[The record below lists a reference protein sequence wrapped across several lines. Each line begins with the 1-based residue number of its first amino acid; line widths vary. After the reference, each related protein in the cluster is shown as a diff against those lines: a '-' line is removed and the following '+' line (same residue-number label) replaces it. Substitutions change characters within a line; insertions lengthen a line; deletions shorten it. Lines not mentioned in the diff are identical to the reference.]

1 MAYSSRRGRSSTVIA
16 IVSAVLIVG
25 MTFIV
30 VGISRRNFRV
40 HAHDSMELFTRL
52 NRAEF
57 EAAMMEQLTLVRQM
71 KKMPS
76 IKEYLLAPGDENLL
90 NAATKDFEAYRNS
103 FLSKSVFWIS
113 DVDKMFW
120 SDMKP
125 AYVVDPSDPTE
136 YWYNMTMY
144 ETEEYNFNINYN
156 PQLKATMLWVN
167 AVVRDGDKPIGIV
180 GSGIPISNFIDTM
193 YNGLDKHVTMYLYN
207 DLLEITGSLDDSI
220 IEKKVSI
227 TEQMPFLADVETK
240 PTDLAIHSSGSGE
253 YLIAPIE
260 LVKWHMVLYRP
271 FTMSDFWEN
280 AIIVIIAAVIASAIV
295 IFLLVQI
302 LAINDQLTV
311 LDNAVL
317 DLSSG
322 NADLTKRINLR
333 NMTIFKVFGKLVKSE
348 NTFIEKLQ
356 DIIANVKASE
366 NKLDSVGE
374 NMSIST
380 ENTASA
386 ITEIIA
392 NIGSIHN
399 QITQQ
404 SSRVQETAGAVNE
417 IAANIN
423 SLGRM
428 INNQADGVSQASS
441 AVEQMIGN
449 IKSVNSS
456 VDKMAA
462 SFSDLEKQSQS
473 GQEKQLAVND
483 KIRQIEEK
491 SKMLQDANQAIANI
505 ASQTN
510 LLAMNAAIEAAHAG
524 EAGKGFAVVADEIR
538 KLSETST
545 AQSKTIGEQLSS
557 IQESILEVVT
567 QSQESSK
574 AFSLV
579 STEIDSTNRL
589 VHEIKLAMEEQDE
602 ADHRHPAQHEL
613 KYGGSKG
620 CRDRNDRGQQAD
632 SSEHERPAGV
642 KPLHEGEHGRNGFR
656 RKKDRRHRNRAFSDR
671 GQDEILHRG
680 NQVADGT
687 VHHLRRGRP
696 FLSRAFPTAITI
708 QSTNAQIPTMANRK
722 MLSMKS
728 SMTPI
733 GKSSSE
739 TGAPLVS
746 AITAL
751 MAYATKRT

>member
-193 YNGLDKHVTMYLYN
+193 YNGLDKRVTMYLYN

-253 YLIAPIE
+253 YLIAPME

-602 ADHRHPAQHEL
+602 
-613 KYGGSKG
+613 GSKQII
-620 CRDRNDRGQQAD
+620 DTLRNMNSSTAEVRGAATEMTEGNKLILQNMNGLQE
-632 SSEHERPAGV
+632 SSHSMKESMDEMASGARKIDDTGTELSQIAV
-642 KPLHEGEHGRNGFR
+642 K
-656 RKKDRRHRNRAFSDR
+656 
-671 GQDEILHRG
+671 
-680 NQVADGT
+680 
-687 VHHLRRGRP
+687 
-696 FLSRAFPTAITI
+696 
-708 QSTNAQIPTMANRK
+708 
-722 MLSMKS
+722 MKS
-728 SMTPI
+728 SI
-733 GKSSSE
+733 EEIKSQMGQF
-739 TGAPLVS
+739 T
-746 AITAL
+746 I
-751 MAYATKRT
+751 